1 MFKVLGV
8 KYSMAYHFTGP
19 DGPINNMKIR
29 WKNQDFEIQN
39 TVKNLVNEGRL
50 EFIGG
55 GKRLLCHTQS
65 RIADEPKIF

>member
-1 MFKVLGV
+1 
-8 KYSMAYHFTGP
+8 
-19 DGPINNMKIR
+19 MKIR

-65 RIADEPKIF
+65 RISDEPKIF